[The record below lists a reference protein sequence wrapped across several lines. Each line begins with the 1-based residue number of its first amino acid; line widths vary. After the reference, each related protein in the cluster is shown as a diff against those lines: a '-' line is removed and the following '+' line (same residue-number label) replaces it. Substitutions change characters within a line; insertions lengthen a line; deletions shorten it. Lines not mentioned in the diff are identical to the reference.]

1 VALIAPCVSLSHV
14 DFFSYSLASDG
25 ESLSG
30 GLLLGESGSLLV
42 GLGDAGGLLV
52 ALEFN
57 MAVAGKVGRNSTMGS
72 VSASTS
78 GDGSLAD
85 GMVDDASLNI
95 ESLLFGVSLEV
106 LEERFDGLDGL
117 LGPSS
122 KLVLEDLALG
132 VTADTTGVHSE
143 GDDGFLSETSVHV

>member
-1 VALIAPCVSLSHV
+1 M
-14 DFFSYSLASDG
+14 
-25 ESLSG
+25 
-30 GLLLGESGSLLV
+30 LV

-57 MAVAGKVGRNSTMGS
+57 MAVAGEVGRNSTMGS

-78 GDGSLAD
+78 RDGSLAD

-95 ESLLFGVSLEV
+95 ESLLLGVSLEV
-106 LEERFDGLDGL
+106 LEERFDGLDRL

-132 VTADTTGVHSE
+132 VTADTTSVHSE
-143 GDDGFLSETSVHV
+143 WDDSFVGEASVHV